1 MAAASE
7 ITSAPSSNP
16 TDMVIPDGEGP
27 SVNARGPGTT
37 LPGADEGRPYT
48 DEDSVASTGRLRQ
61 SAWQKAQELHVAD
74 EVLKAKVCGFNKG
87 GLLVEWQGL
96 SGFVPA
102 SQLLD
107 LEQLHLERERL
118 RQLEERQGEM
128 LALKIIEVE
137 PATERLILSE
147 RATEVSASAR
157 ECLFQELK
165 AGQVR
170 SGVVTNLADF
180 GAFVDLGG
188 VEGLVHISE
197 LSWRR
202 LKHPSD
208 VVKPGQKVEVL
219 VLSVDAQRERIAL
232 SCKQTRQDPWL
243 GVEDRYRPGQTVQ
256 GTVTNL
262 VDFGA
267 FVLLEEGLE
276 GLIHISQMGGD
287 ADRPPAEILQK
298 GDLVEALILRV
309 SERKRRLALR
319 LQSQLSSAPS

>member
-7 ITSAPSSNP
+7 ITSAPTSNP
-16 TDMVIPDGEGP
+16 TDILIPDGGGP
-27 SVNARGPGTT
+27 SVDARGSGTT
-37 LPGADEGRPYT
+37 LSGAGEPRTQT
-48 DEDSVASTGRLRQ
+48 DEESGASAGRLRQ
-61 SAWQKAQELHVAD
+61 RAWQQAQDLHGADQVVKAR
-74 EVLKAKVCGFNKG
+74 VCGFNKG

-107 LEQLHLERERL
+107 LEQLHLEGERF
-118 RQLEERQGEM
+118 RQLEERQGEI

-137 PATERLILSE
+137 PDAERLILSE

-157 ECLFQELK
+157 EDLFQELES
-165 AGQVR
+165 GQIR
-170 SGVVTNLADF
+170 SGEVTNLADF

-188 VEGLVHISE
+188 AEGLVHISE

-208 VVKPGQKVEVL
+208 VVKPGQEVKVL
-219 VLSVDAQRERIAL
+219 ILSVDAERERIAL
-232 SCKQTRQDPWL
+232 SRKQLRQDPWL
-243 GVEDRYRPGQTVQ
+243 GVEDRYQPRQTVQ

-267 FVLLEEGLE
+267 FVLVEEGLE
-276 GLIHISQMGGD
+276 GLIHISQMGVD
-287 ADRPPAEILQK
+287 ANRHPDEILKK
-298 GDLVEALILRV
+298 GDLVEASVLRV
-309 SERKRRLALR
+309 SEQKRRLALR
-319 LQSQLSSAPS
+319 LQGHLSSARP